1 MRQGIYE
8 EEMEEKCWDCMR
20 GHKQEGKG
28 KEMGSV
34 LPPPALA
41 FSMMTSDMED
51 SVTSAADS
59 RVPLTIS
66 RVRGFFGLVK
76 HLTPRLTPGPTSASE
91 THTVLVTPADNPSY
105 L

>member
-1 MRQGIYE
+1 MR
-8 EEMEEKCWDCMR
+8 R
-20 GHKQEGKG
+20 HNQEGKV
-28 KEMGSV
+28 KEMGSCA

-51 SVTSAADS
+51 SVTSAAAS

-76 HLTPRLTPGPTSASE
+76 HLTPRLTPGPTSVSE
-91 THTVLVTPADNPSY
+91 THTVLVSPAESPSY